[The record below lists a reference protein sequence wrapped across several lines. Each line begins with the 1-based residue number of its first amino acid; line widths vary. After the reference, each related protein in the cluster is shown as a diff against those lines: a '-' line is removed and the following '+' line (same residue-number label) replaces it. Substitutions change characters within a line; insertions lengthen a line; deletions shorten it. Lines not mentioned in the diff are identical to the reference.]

1 MTEKRIQELRAML
14 DRGTIQKRHIEEM
27 LVALESNNVLMSA
40 VNKIAAVGSR

>member
-27 LVALESNNVLMSA
+27 LKALEENNVLMSA
-40 VNKIAAVGSR
+40 VNKIAAAGSR